1 MITVPTKNMTHII
14 IKEYEKKQI
23 LDKIYIGH

>member
-1 MITVPTKNMTHII
+1 MITVLTKNMTHII